1 MIAAALVAMEDA
13 GFIIGS
19 YALTFVAVGVFAW
32 GVLRGGRKLA
42 DQVDDEHKY
51 WT

>member
-1 MIAAALVAMEDA
+1 MEDA

-19 YALTFVAVGVFAW
+19 YALTFGVVVLFSAW
-32 GVLRGGRKLA
+32 VLRRGRRLA
-42 DQVDDEHKY
+42 DRVPDDDKY

>member
-1 MIAAALVAMEDA
+1 MEDA

-19 YALTFVAVGVFAW
+19 YALTFGVVAVLAW
-32 GVLRGGRKLA
+32 RYVRHGRRLA
-42 DQVDDEHKY
+42 SKVPDSDKP